1 MPAIGS
7 NACST
12 HILLHLQVL
21 SAATRNDVDT
31 VEMKLTLR
39 NVPSGGDAPD
49 HSRPFL
55 SFSTADHRSSVSIVQ
70 DLPITKPFAP
80 SRA

>member
-1 MPAIGS
+1 MWI
-7 NACST
+7 ACLLHV
-12 HILLHLQVL
+12 HILLHSQVL

-39 NVPSGGDAPD
+39 SVPSGGDAPD
-49 HSRPFL
+49 QSRPFL